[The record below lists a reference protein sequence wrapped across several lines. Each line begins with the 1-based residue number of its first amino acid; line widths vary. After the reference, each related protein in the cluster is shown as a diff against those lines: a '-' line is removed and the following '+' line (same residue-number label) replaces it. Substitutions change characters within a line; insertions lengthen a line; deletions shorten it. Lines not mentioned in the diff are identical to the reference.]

1 MHGILCS
8 HIGVP
13 DFLRRGALIPYGG
26 GAVNREGTEPQQL
39 SRRGGPVHGRM
50 GPHGDRHGG
59 GGAYL
64 PVPHAFTAGYYRDLH
79 HRAPSLFLL
88 LFSTVPGEGIFKP
101 VTAAFLPAAVVLVI
115 EIIFHLQPVGI
126 RREIIAEVFAR
137 DSYHPFKILIFTGSL
152 FILSYMYRVFR
163 EVVAVRNEEE
173 VRRSARAVMAA
184 NFLAVMGIIFL
195 STGLV
200 TARQGIL
207 RLGNILVALLL
218 VTIFLAH
225 RRYPEFFQILKREI
239 CARRYH
245 NSMLGGIDTESLYHQ
260 VLAMMTEERLYRD
273 ADLSLQKLADLLSI
287 TPHQLSEFFNN
298 RLSMNFPMF
307 INVYRVE
314 EAKRILIDEPEA
326 GILSICYQAGFNS
339 KSSFNTVFKK
349 QTGMTP
355 SSFAG
360 KTGNS
365 SPIKRPVL

>member
-1 MHGILCS
+1 MDAWALMGTGMVAAGHTFRYPMLSLLVITGIYTIGPLHYFYYCS
-8 HIGVP
+8 
-13 DFLRRGALIPYGG
+13 
-26 GAVNREGTEPQQL
+26 
-39 SRRGGPVHGRM
+39 
-50 GPHGDRHGG
+50 
-59 GGAYL
+59 
-64 PVPHAFTAGYYRDLH
+64 
-79 HRAPSLFLL
+79 L
-88 LFSTVPGEGIFKP
+88 LFPEKEFSSRSLLH
-101 VTAAFLPAAVVLVI
+101 FLPAAVVLVI

-355 SSFAG
+355 LQFRRE
-360 KTGNS
+360 N
-365 SPIKRPVL
+365 RQ